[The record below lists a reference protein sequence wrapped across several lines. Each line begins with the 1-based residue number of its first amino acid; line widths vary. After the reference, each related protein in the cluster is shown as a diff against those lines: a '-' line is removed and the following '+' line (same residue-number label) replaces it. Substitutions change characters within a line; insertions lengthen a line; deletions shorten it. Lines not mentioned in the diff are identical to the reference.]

1 MRVTILGCGTAGGVP
16 RIGNDWGACDPN
28 EPRNRRRRA
37 SIRVEQGATTV
48 LIDASPDLRQQALD
62 AGMDR
67 LDAVLFTHE
76 HADHSHGFDDLRF
89 FNRLIGQP
97 VPVHAD
103 PKTLAGLKKRF
114 GYAFSTQNGFYPQI
128 VAGHEI
134 TGPLQV
140 GELAI
145 TPFVQ
150 HHGPRLDTLGYRFGS
165 FAYSTDVADM
175 PEEAFGVLAGV
186 DTWVVDAL
194 QIRPHLTHANLE
206 KSLAWIAR
214 VKPRRAILTHM
225 GADLD
230 YGTLRASLPAGIEPA
245 YDSMVIE
252 VTG

>member
-16 RIGNDWGACDPN
+16 RIGNDWGACDPQ

-37 SIRVEQGATTV
+37 SIRVEQGATSV

-89 FNRLIGQP
+89 FNRLTGRP

-103 PKTLAGLKKRF
+103 ARTLASLQDRF
-114 GYAFSTQNGFYPQI
+114 AYAFSAGSLYHQI
-128 VAGHEI
+128 VAGHQI
-134 TGPLQV
+134 DGPFQV
-140 GELAI
+140 GELAV
-145 TPFVQ
+145 TPFRQ
-150 HHGPRLDTLGYRFGS
+150 HHGPKLDTLGFRCGA
-165 FAYSTDVADM
+165 FAYSTDVAEL
-175 PEEAFGVLAGV
+175 PEDAFAVLAGI

-194 QIRPHLTHANLE
+194 QIRPHITHAHLE
-206 KSLAWIAR
+206 KTLSWIAR
-214 VKPRRAILTHM
+214 VKPRRAVLTHM

-230 YGTLRASLPAGIEPA
+230 YRTLRATLPAGIEPA
-245 YDSMVIE
+245 FDGMVIE
-252 VTG
+252 VAG